1 MEEKITV
8 KKKMGRPRKPTSE
21 RVVPVG
27 ISLSVDSAIKLDN
40 YCDKTRMSRSKAIAD
55 MIEKF
60 CSNNK

>member
-1 MEEKITV
+1 MEEKVLI

-40 YCDKTRMSRSKAIAD
+40 YCDRTRVSRSKAIAD

-60 CSNNK
+60 CANNK